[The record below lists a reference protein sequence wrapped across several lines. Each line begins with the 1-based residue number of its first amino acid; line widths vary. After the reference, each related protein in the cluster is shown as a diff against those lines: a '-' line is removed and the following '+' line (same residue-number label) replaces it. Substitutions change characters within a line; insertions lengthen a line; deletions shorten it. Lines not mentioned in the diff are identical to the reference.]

1 MNIPGAAETP
11 ELWERAQETAERL
24 LNELKE
30 AVQVEQRDIGVLR
43 QELKIT
49 VPEKVIA
56 DHLEH
61 NYAELMHDAIV
72 PGFRKGR
79 APRRLIEKRFGSD
92 VRESLTTTIVGQ
104 AFYAATD
111 NKKID
116 VLGEPLFRVE
126 TDGGVKL
133 MDISEALPHFKL
145 PEHGDFAYT
154 CEVELKPTFTLPEL
168 KGIEIKMPTVEITDA
183 MVDEQILQQ
192 RRRRGRLEP
201 VTDAAVRDDQ
211 CVAEVVLTVGDQ
223 EIRRDENVTVGVRPA
238 VVEGIPVVNL
248 DEVLAGARPG
258 ETRTAECTIPPD
270 FDRADL
276 RGQKGTL
283 TLKLHEIKRLAPE
296 GLDAFLAAYGFDN
309 EKDLRD
315 EVRAQ
320 LEGERNE
327 MIARA
332 KKAQV
337 EEYLLQHTQLDL
349 PQDFS
354 ARQTARAVMRRVI
367 DMQQRG
373 VPAGDIEAQID
384 TLRTSATEQVAVDLK
399 LGFILEKVAGELGLE
414 VTDEEVNS
422 QIARI
427 AQVYRRR
434 FDRVRD
440 ELQQGGLLNQLVEQ
454 IRQDKCVERLLEDA
468 KFVAADADQ
477 KDTKDKAAPA
487 KKRSR
492 KKKAAEDA
500 AE

>member
-1 MNIPGAAETP
+1 MNIPGTAETP

-56 DHLEH
+56 DHLDH
-61 NYAELMHDAIV
+61 NYAELKQDAIV

-79 APRRLIEKRFGSD
+79 APRRLIEKRFGSE

-104 AFYAATD
+104 AFYAATE
-111 NKKID
+111 NKKIE
-116 VLGEPLFRVE
+116 VLGDPLFRVE
-126 TDGGVKL
+126 IDGGVKL
-133 MDISEALPHFKL
+133 MDIGEALQHFKL
-145 PEHGDFAYT
+145 PEQGDFTYT

-168 KGIEIKMPTVEITDA
+168 KGIEIKMPTVTITDEL
-183 MVDEQILQQ
+183 VDEQVMQH

-201 VTDAAVRDDQ
+201 VTDAAARDDQ

-223 EIRRDENVTVGVRPA
+223 EVRRDENLTVGVRPT
-238 VVEGIPVVNL
+238 VVNGIPVVNL
-248 DEVLAGARPG
+248 DEVLIGAKPG
-258 ETRTAECTIPPD
+258 DTRTAECAIPPD
-270 FDRADL
+270 FERADL
-276 RGQKGTL
+276 RGQAGTL
-283 TLKLHEIKRLAPE
+283 RFTVHEIKRLAPE
-296 GLDAFLAAYGFDN
+296 ALDAFLAAYGFDS

-315 EVRAQ
+315 DIRAR
-320 LEGERNE
+320 LEGERDE

-332 KKAQV
+332 KKAQI
-337 EEYLLQHTQLDL
+337 EEYLLKHTELEL
-349 PQDFS
+349 PQEFS
-354 ARQTARAVMRRVI
+354 ARQTARAVMRHVI

-373 VPAGDIEAQID
+373 VPAADIEAQID
-384 TLRTSATEQVAVDLK
+384 ALRTSAKEQVASDLK
-399 LGFILEKVAGELGLE
+399 LGFILEKVADELGIT
-414 VTDEEVNS
+414 VVDEEVNS

-477 KDTKDKAAPA
+477 KDTAAPA